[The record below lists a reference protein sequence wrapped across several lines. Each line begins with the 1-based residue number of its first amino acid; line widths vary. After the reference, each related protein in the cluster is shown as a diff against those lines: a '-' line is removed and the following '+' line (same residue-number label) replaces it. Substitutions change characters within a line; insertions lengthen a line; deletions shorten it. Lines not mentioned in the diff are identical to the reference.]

1 MKRLNGWQRLWML
14 MGVLYIIPVAF
25 FSYSNMPKKADIMRE
40 WTIDVIELVKK
51 HDDNMT
57 KYSTIDVLNSYSDMS
72 YDNIILKIRSKAT
85 GKTKSHFKNLIAD
98 AEFQIIEDWHRVKL
112 ESLLSDQLKIISYG
126 IIFWLVPL
134 GLIYLIGMGIRWV
147 YEGFNK

>member
-25 FSYSNMPKKADIMRE
+25 FTYSNMPKKADIMRE

-98 AEFQIIEDWHRVKL
+98 AEFQII
-112 ESLLSDQLKIISYG
+112 
-126 IIFWLVPL
+126 
-134 GLIYLIGMGIRWV
+134 
-147 YEGFNK
+147 